1 VFEKI
6 SSAAERLA
14 TNVGASR
21 RGFLARMGQ
30 LALGAAGVFAG
41 LLVLPRE
48 APAGSLP
55 RQPRRYC
62 EVYRFY
68 GPPAMTGYCVC
79 ADGCTQA
86 WSPKECSPNTAVP
99 STSAYVCGSLVTL
112 YHACHCS

>member
-6 SSAAERLA
+6 NSAAERLA
-14 TNVGASR
+14 ANVSESR
-21 RGFLARMGQ
+21 RGFLGRVGQ
-30 LALGAAGVFAG
+30 AALGVAAGLAG
-41 LLVLPRE
+41 LLASPTD
-48 APAGSLP
+48 APAGRLP
-55 RQPRRYC
+55 RPPRRYC

-79 ADGCTQA
+79 EDGCTGV
-86 WSPKECSPNTAVP
+86 WNPRECSPNTAVP